1 MVPGTQ
7 KCLTRSDAP
16 IKLIVEDGRAVC
28 PICGRQTTTRILAG
42 TILVN
47 FPIYCK
53 RCRQTSIVTYREP
66 EPEPESLS

>member
-7 KCLTRSDAP
+7 KDLTPSDAP
-16 IKLIVEDGRAVC
+16 IKLIVENGRAVC
-28 PICGRQTTTRILAG
+28 PICGRPTPTRILPG

-53 RCRQTSIVTYREP
+53 RCRQTSVVTYREP
-66 EPEPESLS
+66 EPESLS